1 MAGRSRPKDG
11 VASLAYVQAIHVFLH
26 GPAAKQDVDARDKR
40 GHDEKSVEPTSMP
53 AATAGPEI
61 ERLIQLL
68 ARLPGL
74 GPRSARRAALHLI
87 KKREQLMAPLAA
99 ALSVAIDKIEV
110 CRICGNIDTVNPCT
124 VCTDPRR
131 DPSVI
136 VVVADV
142 ADLWAL
148 ERAHAINARYHVLGG
163 TLSPLDGVGP
173 DDLTID
179 ALVTRAHDS
188 AVKEII
194 LALNATV
201 DGQTTAHYVTDLL
214 VDANVAVTRLA
225 HGVPVGGEL
234 DYLDEGTLSAAIR
247 SRTPF

>member
-1 MAGRSRPKDG
+1 
-11 VASLAYVQAIHVFLH
+11 
-26 GPAAKQDVDARDKR
+26 
-40 GHDEKSVEPTSMP
+40 MP
-53 AATAGPEI
+53 AAVAGPEI

-87 KKREQLMAPLAA
+87 KKREQLMTPLASA
-99 ALSVAIDKIEV
+99 IQTAIDKIAV
-110 CRICGNIDTVNPCT
+110 CRTCGNIDTQNPCT
-124 VCTDPRR
+124 VCTDARR

-148 ERAHAINARYHVLGG
+148 ERAHAIDARYHVLGG

-173 DDLTID
+173 QDLTID
-179 ALVTRAHDS
+179 ALVTRAHAAD
-188 AVKEII
+188 VKEVI

-201 DGQTTAHYVTDLL
+201 DGQTTAHYITDLL
-214 VDANVAVTRLA
+214 ADAKVAVTRLA

-234 DYLDEGTLSAAIR
+234 DYLDEGTLTAAIK
-247 SRTPF
+247 SRMPF